1 MITLTIKNFKTVF
14 SRLCLLVIVVIAL
27 FWGVPK
33 FYGVLAEGS
42 SEGDDLKELTEPLRV
57 EATPDPSNLS
67 AWFNYIDVD

>member
-1 MITLTIKNFKTVF
+1 MITVTVKNLKSGFGRICF
-14 SRLCLLVIVVIAL
+14 LVIVVIAL

-57 EATPDPSNLS
+57 EAVPNPSNLS